1 MRIKCDLQ
9 PSGCRKLDG
18 MASAGTIGGAAARLH
33 RTERAGVPR
42 MQRVDSAA
50 GMSEHTWIRWFEPDR
65 VEGLGG
71 SALRRGSKTAQAK
84 AEFEYYRDTFF
95 VPGF

>member
-1 MRIKCDLQ
+1 
-9 PSGCRKLDG
+9 
-18 MASAGTIGGAAARLH
+18 MAPAKVIGGAAARRH
-33 RTERAGVPR
+33 RTERHGVPR
-42 MQRVDSAA
+42 MQRVDSTA

-71 SALRRGSKTAQAK
+71 SAERRASKADQAK